1 MFDLKTVAQ
10 ESTGDAD
17 GHVIKL
23 EDRNEEPYL
32 DAAGEP
38 VTLTVLGKYA
48 EPVRRQQDANLRRL
62 LKKRQARSTP
72 EEIRENRVSVAT
84 AAVTAWSGI
93 EADGKPVPFSAA
105 NVREVL
111 IAAPWVLEQVE
122 AAMEAGAGFTP
133 SRSGNS

>member
-1 MFDLKTVAQ
+1 MFDLNTVTQ

-32 DAAGEP
+32 DAAGKS

-72 EEIRENRVSVAT
+72 EEIRENRISVAT
-84 AAVTAWSGI
+84 VAVTAWSGI
-93 EADGKPVPFSAA
+93 EDKGQPVPFSPA
-105 NVREVL
+105 NVRAVL
-111 IAAPWVLEQVE
+111 TAAPWVLDQVE
-122 AAMEAGAGFTP
+122 AAMEAGAGFTA
-133 SRSGNS
+133 SRSANS